1 MDDLR
6 TDRIQ
11 RWAVSALLC
20 DCEAICSS
28 GVLTEDVEMALRKSI
43 AATERAFGV
52 PSKAERAA

>member
-1 MDDLR
+1 MDSLR
-6 TDRIQ
+6 TDLYQ

-28 GVLTEDVEMALRKSI
+28 GVLTEDAEMALRKAI
-43 AATERAFGV
+43 AATERAFGM